1 MQLIIAINFIA
12 SKNINE
18 ERVIHSRRDNIDI
31 MSDDKAD
38 VGITEI
44 FELLLSRYQIELC
57 SVVVSQMP

>member
-12 SKNINE
+12 SKNSNE

-38 VGITEI
+38 EGITEI

-57 SVVVSQMP
+57 SVIVSQMP

>member
-57 SVVVSQMP
+57 SVIVSQMP

>member
-57 SVVVSQMP
+57 SIIVSQMP